1 MKKER
6 IIIIILSALLVV
18 SNIAWITYYFQLQ
31 QAEETKGWCWNPDN
45 GNNSWWGTES
55 SKTTEAFR
63 ITGEEWRI
71 SWSFGGLV
79 EGARCD
85 ITVYNAYTDS
95 EVKTLS
101 LTYGEEGYLNLTG
114 RFYLTIRIYGSID
127 HWNIQV
133 WEYR

>member
-1 MKKER
+1 MKKEG
-6 IIIIILSALLVV
+6 IAIIILSALLVV
-18 SNIAWITYYFQLQ
+18 SNIGWITYYFQLQ

-71 SWSFGGLV
+71 SWSFSGYA

-85 ITVYNAYTDS
+85 ITVYDAYADS

-101 LTYGEEGYLNLTG
+101 LTYREEGYLNVTG
-114 RFYLTIRIYGSID
+114 RFYLTIRIYGSVD
-127 HWNIQV
+127 DWNIQV